1 MKKMSLIIKSIIIIN
16 FLLLS
21 TATFSQGLPTDD
33 GDVTDNPAPITGLI
47 PLAVLVG
54 AGLGFYG
61 LNKKKNK

>member
-1 MKKMSLIIKSIIIIN
+1 MKKFKFVIRKILIIIII
-16 FLLLS
+16 FLS
-21 TATFSQGLPTDD
+21 TATFAQGLPTDD

-54 AGLGFYG
+54 AGIGIYG